1 MLMPHF
7 LWSQQFFVSMLKGIE
22 TLFYLQVLNFMYS
35 GVGTDIFAQVE
46 FIAHGPFM

>member
-1 MLMPHF
+1 
-7 LWSQQFFVSMLKGIE
+7 MLKRIE

-35 GVGTDIFAQVE
+35 AVGTDIFAQVE